1 MSGEVPPPDTGV
13 WVRNGLGDSSSV
25 CGSTHSSRRNSSR
38 EVRIGYLV
46 PRGSRAGNSSVGVPC
61 GVLKKGVG
69 KQGCFSSMHIS
80 LWGVELDDE
89 GPDHGCRP

>member
-13 WVRNGLGDSSSV
+13 RVRNGLGDSSSV
-25 CGSTHSSRRNSSR
+25 CGSGHSSRRNSSR

-46 PRGSRAGNSSVGVPC
+46 PRGSGAGNSSVGVPC

-69 KQGCFSSMHIS
+69 GAGLLLQHAYLS
-80 LWGVELDDE
+80 LGSRV
-89 GPDHGCRP
+89 RR